1 MDPIDTPV
9 SSEELLVH
17 VELRL
22 HMADTVPHS
31 IKQLGHQVRTA
42 LVYMLELIFL
52 YLSLCTGHS
61 KAIHVMSEMHRDWA
75 KNSGLV
81 GYDSDSDSGSDSAG
95 KMGSE
100 QMKKDLPKSPKQ
112 CRVANPAENPTLTCM
127 SPLPHPSPD
136 GRCMV
141 HRWRAWRAAGMDWN
155 EYSVLAACSH
165 ISQFNRFFARYE

>member
-1 MDPIDTPV
+1 MDPIDTPA
-9 SSEELLVH
+9 SSEELLVR

-22 HMADTVPHS
+22 HMADTAPHS

-61 KAIHVMSEMHRDWA
+61 KAIRVMSEMHRDWA

-95 KMGSE
+95 KTGSE
-100 QMKKDLPKSPKQ
+100 RMKKDLPKSPK
-112 CRVANPAENPTLTCM
+112 
-127 SPLPHPSPD
+127 PSCQP
-136 GRCMV
+136 RRKSRSHMHVTIAPPVTRWKV
-141 HRWRAWRAAGMDWN
+141 HGAPVEGVEGSRNGL
-155 EYSVLAACSH
+155 E
-165 ISQFNRFFARYE
+165 